1 MFLFHKSLSLH
12 HALLQ
17 VFSPTGP
24 LNRDY
29 DDVRRFL
36 DAAVKGMKRAIQA
49 GSGKPV
55 LVVPTTY
62 GEQFTDAVLVAWLGA
77 FYALYTVSVSTAPHH
92 TLGSLHWQVAMG
104 LNKSEK
110 DLEIKPSIHPE

>member
-1 MFLFHKSLSLH
+1 MLLFHNSAPLS
-12 HALLQ
+12 HAPLQ

-36 DAAVKGMKRAIQA
+36 DAAVKGMKRTIKA
-49 GSGKPV
+49 GSKKPV

-62 GEQFTDAVLVAWLGA
+62 GEQFTDAVLVTWLGA
-77 FYALYTVSVSTAPHH
+77 FYALYTVSVSTALWG
-92 TLGSLHWQVAMG
+92 TSATALVSGV
-104 LNKSEK
+104 KVEE
-110 DLEIKPSIHPE
+110 DLYP